1 MEKQMNILKNLFL
14 LAGLAVVL
22 NLKAEQ
28 VLVESFNNVSNL
40 AANGWVL
47 DNRSN
52 MPSSTTWAQGDGT
65 LFAAQAGNAN
75 AYIINDTST
84 GVDVVCNW
92 LIMPDIGFID
102 QLSFYTRAQ
111 GLANEVTRMFVM
123 YSPTGAIN
131 TGDCVSVPPEK
142 TSQGVSA
149 FGDYQVLMSINDTQA
164 ANAYP
169 QDWTQFTVDVNG
181 GGRVAFLYYMET
193 GVPNFNSGTIAI
205 DTITRSTLTS
215 TSVPSLNTYT
225 LAALIFLMFFVGVIS
240 KKGGVK

>member
-1 MEKQMNILKNLFL
+1 ML
-14 LAGLAVVL
+14 LIGGLLTAC
-22 NLKAEQ
+22 NLKAQ
-28 VLVESFNNVSNL
+28 QIIESFNNVSTL
-40 AANGWVL
+40 PSNGWVF

-52 MPSSTTWAQGDGT
+52 MPSATTWAQGD
-65 LFAAQAGNAN
+65 AAAFSAQSGAAN
-75 AYIINDTST
+75 SYIVNDTST
-84 GVDVVCNW
+84 GVDLVCNW
-92 LIMPDIGFID
+92 LIMPAIGFID

-123 YSPTGAIN
+123 YSPTGATN
-131 TGDCVSVPPEK
+131 TGDCVSLPPAK

-149 FGDYQVLMSINDTQA
+149 FGDYQVLMSINDTQT

-193 GVPNFNSGTIAI
+193 GAPNFNSGTIAI